1 MILLM
6 MVIDME
12 LLSGCACVAVWRERE
27 RERERVIGRIIYN
40 AF

>member
-27 RERERVIGRIIYN
+27 RERVIGRIIYN